1 MNPHASA
8 VELAAAIKS
17 KEVSSL
23 ELTQMYIDRVE
34 KYDDKINAVGGEY
47 QDYITI
53 DFARLMADELGG
65 FVPPP
70 NYP

>member
-17 KEVSSL
+17 KEVSSV

-34 KYDDKINAVGGEY
+34 KYDDKINAVVVHDFERGLNPGGLALWVLN
-47 QDYITI
+47 QK
-53 DFARLMADELGG
+53 
-65 FVPPP
+65 
-70 NYP
+70 

>member
-1 MNPHASA
+1 MQGNQY
-8 VELAAAIKS
+8 LLIWLFKS
-17 KEVSSL
+17 
-23 ELTQMYIDRVE
+23 
-34 KYDDKINAVGGEY
+34 VGGEY

>member
-17 KEVSSL
+17 KAVSSV

-34 KYDDKINAVGGEY
+34 KYDDKINAVI
-47 QDYITI
+47 Q
-53 DFARLMADELGG
+53 F
-65 FVPPP
+65 
-70 NYP
+70 

>member
-1 MNPHASA
+1 
-8 VELAAAIKS
+8 
-17 KEVSSL
+17 
-23 ELTQMYIDRVE
+23 
-34 KYDDKINAVGGEY
+34 VGGEY